1 VNRRDFITLLGGMA
15 AAWPLAAHAQ
25 QALERV
31 RRIGIMSGVR
41 ESDPDTMARY
51 TALRQVLQQLGWTE
65 GRNIQFDYRFGM
77 AGNRDLMRKYVAEL
91 TAQQPD
97 VILVAG
103 TPTVG
108 ALQSATRTVPI
119 VFAGIIDPVGSGL
132 VASLA
137 RPGGNTTG
145 FISYELRTEREMAGA
160 AQRDCPR
167 GDAHRRRT

>member
-1 VNRRDFITLLGGMA
+1 MTVTIGRRELLVALSGA
-15 AAWPLAAHAQ
+15 AAWPLAARAQ
-25 QALERV
+25 QPERV
-31 RRIGIMSGVR
+31 RRIDIMSGVR
-41 ESDPDTMARY
+41 ESDPDAMARY
-51 TALRQVLQQLGWTE
+51 TALRQVLQQLGWSE
-65 GRNIQFDYRFGM
+65 GRNIRFDYRFGM

-91 TAQQPD
+91 IALQPD
-97 VILVAG
+97 VILAAG

-145 FISYELRTEREMAGA
+145 FISYEYGLSVKWLELLKRLP
-160 AQRDCPR
+160 QP
-167 GDAHRRRT
+167 